1 MQKEISDN
9 SFDYY
14 LLHREVPMIESNFLC
29 IHKKFRLKRLTPI
42 LIVELY
48 RRVNLNGIF
57 QGVNTA
63 GVLLPGAVS
72 KCLYVYYS
80 L

>member
-1 MQKEISDN
+1 
-9 SFDYY
+9 
-14 LLHREVPMIESNFLC
+14 MIESNFLC

-63 GVLLPGAVS
+63 GVLLPGVVS
-72 KCLYVYYS
+72 KCLCVYYS